1 MKAKQNKYIDLNQF
15 VHKNG
20 KISWKDSVGIVAEFF
35 YNGERHELE
44 ILEQVSKDYFK
55 IRVDDIILENEHRD
69 KIKKLMFSK
78 LFYKPDYFY
87 NVGDIINGLK
97 IIEQCKTEKKSPRGI
112 GIVNV
117 KAYKVKCVKD
127 GYEFVSDEWNLRNGH
142 GCPVCSQKSTIIGFN
157 DVASTNPE
165 LKMFFANPDDMYKY
179 PRTSK
184 AKVEVVCP
192 NCKTRKY
199 MIVDELVKRG
209 YVTCDKCS
217 DNISYPNKFAHELFS
232 QLIKQYSYYEYEYSP
247 DWANNYLYDNYIE
260 LINGDKI
267 IVEMDGAF
275 HYNDC
280 NRDIKNIR
288 HNDLEKDILC
298 KSHNITMIRIDCN
311 YKRIQQRFS
320 YIKENIVR
328 ELSDYLDLSYVDW
341 DKCNTAGLSSSM
353 YDVIDFYNNNPK
365 LGLRDIAKHFDICM
379 ETMYRYLHT
388 GEELG
393 LCVYVRSDSK
403 RKKDSNPVAMYD
415 INNNLI
421 GIFKS
426 TKEIEDKFPDKKFN
440 HTSMWSYCRK
450 EKLYKGYVFKYVS
463 YDEYLSFDYQN
474 NKQIA

>member
-320 YIKENIVR
+320 YIKEK
-328 ELSDYLDLSYVDW
+328 Y
-341 DKCNTAGLSSSM
+341 SSRT
-353 YDVIDFYNNNPK
+353 F
-365 LGLRDIAKHFDICM
+365 
-379 ETMYRYLHT
+379 
-388 GEELG
+388 
-393 LCVYVRSDSK
+393 
-403 RKKDSNPVAMYD
+403 
-415 INNNLI
+415 
-421 GIFKS
+421 
-426 TKEIEDKFPDKKFN
+426 
-440 HTSMWSYCRK
+440 
-450 EKLYKGYVFKYVS
+450 
-463 YDEYLSFDYQN
+463 
-474 NKQIA
+474 